1 MRIPLKQGCPQW
13 TARRRIPNSVGV
25 SRRELSDLPY
35 ARRKLPLKARDP
47 RTRIK
52 RLQMR
57 FDFFVL
63 TDTGFRFLVFLMNA
77 QSDKERFVRR
87 SFRSLHRG
95 LASLL
100 SYVIR
105 LSGDYALAVA
115 PFGSALAESFLFPSA
130 TVPSSSNSPSY
141 N

>member
-13 TARRRIPNSVGV
+13 TARRRIPNSVGA
-25 SRRELSDLPY
+25 SRWELSDLPY

-47 RTRIK
+47 RTKI
-52 RLQMR
+52 LYSNVR
-57 FDFFVL
+57 FTVFVL
-63 TDTGFRFLVFLMNA
+63 TDTSFRFLVFLMNA
-77 QSDKERFVRR
+77 QSDKERFFRR

-105 LSGDYALAVA
+105 LSGYYALADVL
-115 PFGSALAESFLFPSA
+115 FGSALAESFLFPSS